1 MVNTTRWIDRKTTDL
16 NDAVKLLM
24 DGVEPDERA
33 KTIVWDNWQLDKIF
47 SENCEIALNGRN
59 ISYNMIRYSFDQ
71 ITKEGTQPVEDMT
84 SRKTGFIIVY
94 KTESSLNYIIDQN
107 SSAQRILRRL
117 LSYSGKNE
125 IERNMFELGDDFFI
139 WLINRMY
146 TENRAIET
154 GSGEATQYELKAIR
168 SIKGSAD
175 DLQTKVSA
183 FGESVMNLISTLSFL
198 LESDSLNKIQI
209 DLSYTGHENISL
221 VLQSGTV
228 SIETKR
234 YQGKYETENLNER
247 LTKLHLMVYIE
258 VLPIL
263 LQEYHSDI
271 ENDIWNKER
280 YREFLTGVAKDLQH
294 RIQGKIDMINEEQP
308 EIKG

>member
-1 MVNTTRWIDRKTTDL
+1 MGTTTRWIDRKTVDL
-16 NDAVKLLM
+16 DDAVSLLI
-24 DGVEPDERA
+24 DSVEPDEKV
-33 KTIVWDNWQLDKIF
+33 KTIVWDNWCFDKRF
-47 SENCEIALNGRN
+47 LENCEIMLNGRN

-71 ITKEGTQPVEDMT
+71 ITMDGTQPVEDMT
-84 SRKTGFIIVY
+84 SKKAGFIIVY

-107 SSAQRILRRL
+107 SSAQRMLRRL

-125 IERNMFELGDDFFI
+125 IERNMFELDDDFFI

-146 TENRAIET
+146 MENCTIET
-154 GSGEATQYELKAIR
+154 GSDGTTQYELKAIR

-183 FGESVMNLISTLSFL
+183 SGESVMNLISTLSFL

-234 YQGKYETENLNER
+234 YQGEYETEAVDER
-247 LTKLHLMVYIE
+247 LTKLYLMVYIE
-258 VLPIL
+258 VLPTL

-271 ENDIWNKER
+271 ENDMWNKER
-280 YREFLTGVAKDLQH
+280 YREFLTGVAKDLQY
-294 RIQGKIDMINEEQP
+294 RIQSKIDVINKERTNAE
-308 EIKG
+308 G

>member
-1 MVNTTRWIDRKTTDL
+1 MGTTTRWIDRKTADL
-16 NDAVKLLM
+16 DNAVELLI
-24 DGVEPDERA
+24 DSVGPDEKV
-33 KTIVWDNWQLDKIF
+33 KTIVWDNWRFDKIF
-47 SENCEIALNGRN
+47 SENCKITLNGRN
-59 ISYNMIRYSFDQ
+59 IFYNMIRYSFDQ
-71 ITKEGTQPVEDMT
+71 ITMDGTQPVEDMT
-84 SRKTGFIIVY
+84 SEKSGFIIVY

-107 SSAQRILRRL
+107 SSAQRMLRRL

-125 IERNMFELGDDFFI
+125 IERNMFELDDDFFI

-146 TENRAIET
+146 MENRTIET
-154 GSGEATQYELKAIR
+154 GSDGATQYELKAIR

-183 FGESVMNLISTLSFL
+183 SGESVMNLISTLSFL

-234 YQGKYETENLNER
+234 YQGEYETEAFDER
-247 LTKLHLMVYIE
+247 LTKLYLMVYIE
-258 VLPIL
+258 VLPTL

-271 ENDIWNKER
+271 ENDMWNKER
-280 YREFLTGVAKDLQH
+280 YREFLTGVAKDLQC
-294 RIQGKIDMINEEQP
+294 RIQSKIDVINKERTNAE
-308 EIKG
+308 G

>member
-1 MVNTTRWIDRKTTDL
+1 MGTTTRWIDRKTVNLD
-16 NDAVKLLM
+16 NAVGLLI
-24 DGVEPDERA
+24 DSVESDEKA
-33 KTIVWDNWQLDKIF
+33 KTIVWNNWHFDKIF
-47 SENCEIALNGRN
+47 PENREIMLNGRN
-59 ISYNMIRYSFDQ
+59 IFYNMIRYSFDQ
-71 ITKEGTQPVEDMT
+71 ITMAGTQLVEDMI
-84 SRKTGFIIVY
+84 SEKSGFIIAY
-94 KTESSLNYIIDQN
+94 KTGSSLNYIIDQN
-107 SSAQRILRRL
+107 SSAQRMLRRL

-125 IERNMFELGDDFFI
+125 IERNMFELDDDFFI

-146 TENRAIET
+146 TENCTIET
-154 GSGEATQYELKAIR
+154 GSDGATQYELKAIR

-234 YQGKYETENLNER
+234 YQGEYEAEAFDER
-247 LTKLHLMVYIE
+247 LTKLYLMVYIE
-258 VLPIL
+258 VLPTL

-271 ENDIWNKER
+271 ENDVWNKEQH
-280 YREFLTGVAKDLQH
+280 REFLTSVAKDLQL
-294 RIQGKIDMINEEQP
+294 RIQSKIDVINKERTNTKE
-308 EIKG
+308 